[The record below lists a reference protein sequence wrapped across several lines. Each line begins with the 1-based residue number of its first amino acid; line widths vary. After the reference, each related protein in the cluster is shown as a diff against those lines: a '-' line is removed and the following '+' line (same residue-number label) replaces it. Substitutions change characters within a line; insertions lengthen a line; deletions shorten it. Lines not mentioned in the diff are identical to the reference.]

1 MSVLMVVV
9 VEVVPVGRDLGWLVK
24 RLTMVVGGEV
34 VQEVV
39 GLLWVVLRGGEE
51 GNLAWKVAMVAPWEI
66 FPLLVG
72 AR

>member
-1 MSVLMVVV
+1 MVV

-39 GLLWVVLRGGEE
+39 GLLSVVLMGGGE
-51 GNLAWKVAMVAPWEI
+51 GNLAWNVAMVAPWEI

-72 AR
+72 AL

>member
-9 VEVVPVGRDLGWLVK
+9 VEVVPVGRDLGWLVR
-24 RLTMVVGGEV
+24 RLKMVVGGEV
-34 VQEVV
+34 VQAVV

-72 AR
+72 AL

>member
-1 MSVLMVVV
+1 MVV
-9 VEVVPVGRDLGWLVK
+9 VEVGSVGQDLGWLV
-24 RLTMVVGGEV
+24 RRPTMVVGVEV

-51 GNLAWKVAMVAPWEI
+51 GNLAWKVAVVAPWEI

-72 AR
+72 AL

>member
-1 MSVLMVVV
+1 MVV
-9 VEVVPVGRDLGWLVK
+9 VEVVPVGRDLGWLVR
-24 RLTMVVGGEV
+24 RLTMVVGVEV

-51 GNLAWKVAMVAPWEI
+51 ENLAWKVAMVALWEI

-72 AR
+72 AL